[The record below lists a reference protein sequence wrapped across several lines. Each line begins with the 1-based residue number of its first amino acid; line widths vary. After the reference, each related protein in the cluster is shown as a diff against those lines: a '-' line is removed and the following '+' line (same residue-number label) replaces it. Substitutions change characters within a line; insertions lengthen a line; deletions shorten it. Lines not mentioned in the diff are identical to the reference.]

1 MNINLIK
8 NYLHQQDEMWQLI
21 FTIFFIKD
29 FKQTH
34 LDPSEVEIDECIN
47 FCRNDEDI
55 IKLGKIVQYVD
66 INYISLMEKIDN
78 IITSKSYVWLLDFIK
93 CAEIELDQKFLRD
106 FIPLAFTEA
115 YCWLFSTKPEKID
128 LFYESVDKNFV
139 GTIKALNQREAY
151 IKRNFLLILEGCY
164 GTRTLRSIKELTF
177 REIIDLYINNVPLP
191 EIRKAYQKAQTAAD
205 NIEGNTEEARNALKS
220 SKEYYDY
227 AYYYPFLSERENIQR
242 CVTPKGSIT
251 TIAQDFLRHCYDN
264 LWQKTDDSYF
274 YFEEEENDDEDDED
288 DDDDEDI
295 QKRLTRLTV
304 FVDFQELCV
313 IDVLMENE
321 FCAHIYIKKRPNSY
335 TDNYISEF
343 LVCDKNFIYT
353 VEFIDYSEDSAPIKE
368 FTKSVIKKREEFE
381 NFCNQIGA
389 SKNKEDYSQLSS
401 QGFKYLTDFENNYI
415 FPPISII

>member
-1 MNINLIK
+1 M
-8 NYLHQQDEMWQLI
+8 
-21 FTIFFIKD
+21 
-29 FKQTH
+29 
-34 LDPSEVEIDECIN
+34 
-47 FCRNDEDI
+47 
-55 IKLGKIVQYVD
+55 
-66 INYISLMEKIDN
+66 
-78 IITSKSYVWLLDFIK
+78 
-93 CAEIELDQKFLRD
+93 
-106 FIPLAFTEA
+106 
-115 YCWLFSTKPEKID
+115 
-128 LFYESVDKNFV
+128 
-139 GTIKALNQREAY
+139 
-151 IKRNFLLILEGCY
+151 
-164 GTRTLRSIKELTF
+164 
-177 REIIDLYINNVPLP
+177 
-191 EIRKAYQKAQTAAD
+191 
-205 NIEGNTEEARNALKS
+205 
-220 SKEYYDY
+220 
-227 AYYYPFLSERENIQR
+227 
-242 CVTPKGSIT
+242 
-251 TIAQDFLRHCYDN
+251 RHCYDN

-274 YFEEEENDDEDDED
+274 YFEEEENDDDD

-295 QKRLTRLTV
+295 QKRLTRLTI

-368 FTKSVIKKREEFE
+368 FTKSAIKKREEFE